1 MKFNKYFRL
10 EEVSTINFTPLYH
23 CSLQV
28 VFYLL
33 SLQLFVV
40 TSLVFGRFNG
50 VTWVTFVRMFFWLLL
65 QSGKKKMCKM
75 RRNQRL

>member
-1 MKFNKYFRL
+1 MKFNKYFRLL

-50 VTWVTFVRMFFWLLL
+50 VTWVMSSFFYVLE
-65 QSGKKKMCKM
+65 
-75 RRNQRL
+75 